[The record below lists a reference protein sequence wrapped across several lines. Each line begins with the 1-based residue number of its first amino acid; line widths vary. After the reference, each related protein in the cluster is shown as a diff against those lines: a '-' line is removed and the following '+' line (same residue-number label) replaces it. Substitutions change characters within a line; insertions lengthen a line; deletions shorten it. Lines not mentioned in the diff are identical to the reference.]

1 MKKGAGKR
9 KGSSFERTVAKLIDK
24 WWGVPEH
31 TFWRSV
37 NSGGVWEPGD
47 ITCRDKS
54 VFFPF
59 VIECKFYKTIDLWP
73 LLLDDPNSLIL
84 KWWKKL
90 MEDSNYVVVKKNE
103 KTYPA
108 GRLLIFK
115 SNNRPIMVAFDR
127 KNLEYFYGEETLH
140 SLNLECNAVYSI
152 RNIGFEQPITIMT
165 LSNFTEIIRK
175 DLLI

>member
-24 WWGVPEH
+24 WWEVPEH

-59 VIECKFYKTIDLWP
+59 VIECKFYKTIDFWP
-73 LLLDDPNSLIL
+73 LLLNDPNGLIL

-90 MEDSNYVVVKKNE
+90 IDDSKYVVIQKNG
-103 KTYPA
+103 KTYPSIK
-108 GRLLIFK
+108 LLIFK
-115 SNNRPIMVAFDR
+115 SNNRPIMAAFDR
-127 KNLEYFYGEETLH
+127 KNLEYFYEEETLH
-140 SLNLECNAVYSI
+140 FLNVKHNAVYSI
-152 RNIGFEQPITIMT
+152 GNIGFEQSITIMT
-165 LSNFTEIIRK
+165 LSNFTDVIRK
-175 DLLI
+175 NLLI

>member
-1 MKKGAGKR
+1 MKKGAGKH
-9 KGSSFERTVAKLIDK
+9 KGSSFERTIAKLIDK
-24 WWGVPEH
+24 WWEVPEH

-73 LLLDDPNSLIL
+73 LLLNDPNSLIL

-90 MEDSNYVVVKKNE
+90 TEDSDYVVVKKNE
-103 KTYPA
+103 KTYMA
-108 GRLLIFK
+108 MKLLIFK

-127 KNLEYFYGEETLH
+127 KNLEDFYVEETL
-140 SLNLECNAVYSI
+140 SFLNIKHNAVYSI
-152 RNIGFEQPITIMT
+152 GNIGFEQQLIIMT
-165 LSNFTEIIRK
+165 LSNFTDVIRK